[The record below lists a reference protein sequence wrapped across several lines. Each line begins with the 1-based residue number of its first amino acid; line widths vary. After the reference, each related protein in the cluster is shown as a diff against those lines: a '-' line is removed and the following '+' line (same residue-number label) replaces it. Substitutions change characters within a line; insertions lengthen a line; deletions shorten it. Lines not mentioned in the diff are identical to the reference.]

1 MNFKGLIKNKTNKP
15 MNEADFINQLTS
27 KKHREKAFSKLLD
40 LYQERLYW
48 HIRKLVGTHE
58 NADDV
63 LQNTFVRVYKSL
75 ANFKQQSSLHTWMYK
90 IAYNESMRFLER
102 EKKKKFSSLTD
113 VSDKYL
119 GDLTGDVF
127 FDGDEA
133 QLKLQQ
139 VLNDLPEKQRQV
151 FQMKYYDNLKFREIS
166 GILKIKEGTLKT
178 YYYGAVK
185 HIENNITAVAYV
197 EKIKA

>member
-1 MNFKGLIKNKTNKP
+1 

-102 EKKKKFSSLTD
+102 EKKKTFSSLTD

-178 YYYGAVK
+178 YYYDAVK